1 MAPSDLLRIV
11 LTLVRLRIKLSQ
23 VRVKRKGQVTI
34 PVELRHKFDLEEGS
48 LLEAEEHKEGI
59 LLKSLP
65 PVRGGKVVGERTYK
79 EIIHELDESR
89 RKKWR

>member
-1 MAPSDLLRIV
+1 M
-11 LTLVRLRIKLSQ
+11 SQ
-23 VRVKRKGQVTI
+23 VKVKRKGQVTI
-34 PVELRHKFDLEEGS
+34 PVKLRRKFKLEEGS

-65 PVRGGKVVGERTYK
+65 PVRAGKVVGEK
-79 EIIHELDESR
+79 AHKDIIHELDKFR